1 MHRMLTIILR
11 KSGAHTKTFQ
21 GFIIGLLLLCGI
33 STAWPQQPV
42 VQSTNIYA
50 PFSSYHE
57 AEEALRT
64 ANIVKMKDL
73 GTGITHPLKVY
84 LKRDNVEFKA
94 VFKTIDQRHHGITR
108 MQKTSEVDFKDS
120 WMYEIAAYE
129 LDKMLGLNMV
139 PPTVER
145 NYKGSKGS
153 LQLWIENAMTEKERK
168 EKHLEPPNIDQWNR
182 QIFQLRLFDNLI
194 YNIDR
199 NLGNLL
205 ITSDWKIH
213 MIDHSRS
220 FKSLDNLKGSKDL
233 QLFSKSTME
242 SLQNIDILKLKAC
255 CSRYLTGPE
264 MTNLLKRRDMIVKQY
279 QSLLAEKGTAI
290 YFPWN

>member
-1 MHRMLTIILR
+1 MLTIVLR
-11 KSGAHTKTFQ
+11 NQGAHMKTLR
-21 GFIIGLLLLCGI
+21 GFIIGVLLLSGI
-33 STAWPQQPV
+33 STAWPQQPG
-42 VQSTNIYA
+42 VQSTNLYA
-50 PFSSYHE
+50 PFSAYQE

-64 ANIVKMKDL
+64 ATIVKMKDL
-73 GTGITHPLKVY
+73 GTGITHPMKVY
-84 LKRDNVEFKA
+84 LQHNNVEFKA
-94 VFKTIDQRHHGITR
+94 VFKTIDVHHLGITR
-108 MQKTSEVDFKDS
+108 MQKNSEVDFKDS

-129 LDKMLGLNMV
+129 LDKMLGLNMI

-145 NYKGSKGS
+145 IYKGQKGS

-168 EKHLEPPNIDQWNR
+168 EKHLEPPDVNQWNR

-220 FKSLDNLKGSKDL
+220 FKSLDILKAPKDL

-255 CSRYLTGPE
+255 CSHYLTGPE

-279 QSLLAEKGTAI
+279 QTLLAEKGTAI

>member
-1 MHRMLTIILR
+1 MQPGARMKKNNKIL
-11 KSGAHTKTFQ
+11 
-21 GFIIGLLLLCGI
+21 IGLLLLLGI
-33 STAWPQQPV
+33 STAWPQEPA
-42 VQSTNIYA
+42 VQSTLCG
-50 PFSSYHE
+50 PFASCKE
-57 AEEALRT
+57 AEDALRSAT
-64 ANIVKMKDL
+64 IIKVNDL
-73 GTGITHPLKVY
+73 GTGVTHPMKVY
-84 LKRDNVEFKA
+84 LRRDNIEFKA
-94 VFKTIDQRHHGITR
+94 IFKTIDQHYHGITR
-108 MQKTSEVDFKDS
+108 LQKNAEVDFKDS

-139 PPTVER
+139 PPTIER
-145 NYKGSKGS
+145 IYKGQKGS

-168 EKHLEPPNIDQWNR
+168 EKHLQPPDIDQWNR

-220 FKSLDNLKGSKDL
+220 FKSLDNLKAPKDL
-233 QLFSKSTME
+233 QLFSKTTME

-264 MTNLLKRRDMIVKQY
+264 MTTLLKRRDMIVKQY
-279 QSLLAEKGTAI
+279 QTLLTEKGTAI
-290 YFPWN
+290 YFLWN

>member
-1 MHRMLTIILR
+1 MKPLQRFL
-11 KSGAHTKTFQ
+11 
-21 GFIIGLLLLCGI
+21 IGLLLFCGV
-33 STAWPQQPV
+33 STAWPQVPA
-42 VQSTNIYA
+42 VQTANLYA
-50 PFSSYHE
+50 PFASAQE

-64 ANIVKMKDL
+64 AKIVKVKDL
-73 GTGITHPLKVY
+73 GSGITHPLKFY
-84 LKRDNVEFKA
+84 LQINNVEFKA
-94 VFKTIDQRHHGITR
+94 VFKTVNERHIGITR
-108 MQKTSEVDFKDS
+108 LQKNSEFDFKDS
-120 WMYEIAAYE
+120 WMYEVAAYE

-139 PPTVER
+139 PPTVQR
-145 NYKGSKGS
+145 IYQTQKGS
-153 LQLWIENAMTEKERK
+153 LQLWVEDAMTEKERK
-168 EKHLEPPNIDQWNR
+168 EKQLEPPDVNYWNR
-182 QIFQLRLFDNLI
+182 QIFQVRLFDNLI

-220 FKSLDNLKGSKDL
+220 FKNLDTLKAAKDL

-255 CSRYLTGPE
+255 CSHYLSGPE
-264 MTNLLKRRDMIVKQY
+264 MTTLLQRRDVIVKQY
-279 QSLLAEKGTAI
+279 QTLLAEKGTAI

>member
-1 MHRMLTIILR
+1 MQPGTNMKTCNKIL
-11 KSGAHTKTFQ
+11 
-21 GFIIGLLLLCGI
+21 IGLLLLCGI
-33 STAWPQQPV
+33 STAWPQETGV
-42 VQSTNIYA
+42 HSTNLYA
-50 PFSSYHE
+50 PFASYKE
-57 AEEALRT
+57 AEDALRT
-64 ANIVKMKDL
+64 ATIVKVKNL
-73 GTGITHPLKVY
+73 GTGITHPMKVY
-84 LKRDNVEFKA
+84 LQHEKVEFKA
-94 VFKTIDQRHHGITR
+94 VFKTIDQHFHGITKL
-108 MQKTSEVDFKDS
+108 QKNSEVDFKDS
-120 WMYEIAAYE
+120 WTYEIAAYE

-145 NYKGSKGS
+145 NYKGQKGS
-153 LQLWIENAMTEKERK
+153 LQLWVEDAMTEKERK

-220 FKSLDNLKGSKDL
+220 FKSLDVLKAPKDL
-233 QLFSKSTME
+233 QLFSKDTME

-255 CSRYLTGPE
+255 CSHYLTGPE
-264 MTNLLKRRDMIVKQY
+264 MTTLLKRRDMIVKQY
-279 QSLLAEKGTAI
+279 QTLLAEKGAAI
-290 YFPWN
+290 YFQWN

>member
-1 MHRMLTIILR
+1 MVTIVR
-11 KSGAHTKTFQ
+11 KAGAHMKTLQ

-33 STAWPQQPV
+33 PTAWPQELGVQP
-42 VQSTNIYA
+42 TNLYA
-50 PFSSYHE
+50 PFASYQE
-57 AEEALRT
+57 AEEALRS
-64 ANIVKMKDL
+64 APILKVKDL
-73 GTGITHPLKVY
+73 GSGITHPMKVY
-84 LKRDNVEFKA
+84 LHRDNVEFKA
-94 VFKTIDQRHHGITR
+94 VFKTIDQHYHGITR
-108 MQKTSEVDFKDS
+108 MQKNSEVDFKDS
-120 WMYEIAAYE
+120 WTYEIAAYE

-145 NYKGSKGS
+145 IYKGQKGS

-168 EKHLEPPNIDQWNR
+168 EKNLEPPDVDQWNR
-182 QIFQLRLFDNLI
+182 QILQLRLFDNLI

-220 FKSLDNLKGSKDL
+220 FKSLDILKAPKDL
-233 QLFSKSTME
+233 KLFAKSTMDL
-242 SLQNIDILKLKAC
+242 LQNIDLLKLKAC
-255 CSRYLTGPE
+255 CSHYLTATE
-264 MTNLLKRRDMIVKQY
+264 MNNLLKRRDMIVKQY
-279 QSLLAEKGTAI
+279 QISLAEKGPAI